1 MKVLYHDDF
10 IEKRVLM
17 KGVGALRSEHFSFR
31 GVFLHKK
38 SRFAWLGTNL

>member
-1 MKVLYHDDF
+1 MKELYHDDF

-17 KGVGALRSEHFSFR
+17 KGVGVYVLNTSLLEVF
-31 GVFLHKK
+31 FLHKK